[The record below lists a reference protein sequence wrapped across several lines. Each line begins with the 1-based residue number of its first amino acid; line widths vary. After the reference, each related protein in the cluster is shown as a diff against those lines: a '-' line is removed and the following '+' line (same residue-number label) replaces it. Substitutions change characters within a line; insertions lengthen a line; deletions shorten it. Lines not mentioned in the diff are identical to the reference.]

1 MTVFGM
7 VFERHSREFPVVNGA
22 SLARQALAGNPA
34 DPCNNVDLALY
45 TRSDPTLAV
54 SGALVFRMTEGPVVD
69 SSSMHSRSA
78 NRQTLARLTPSLRAT
93 REA

>member
-1 MTVFGM
+1 MTDDAFSVFVAARGC
-7 VFERHSREFPVVNGA
+7 VTLAERP
-22 SLARQALAGNPA
+22 L
-34 DPCNNVDLALY
+34 DLALY

-78 NRQTLARLTPSLRAT
+78 NRQTLAKLTPSLRAT

>member
-34 DPCNNVDLALY
+34 DPCNNVDLAL
-45 TRSDPTLAV
+45 
-54 SGALVFRMTEGPVVD
+54 
-69 SSSMHSRSA
+69 
-78 NRQTLARLTPSLRAT
+78 
-93 REA
+93 